1 MTTYSDLELAS
12 SPWHAVL
19 QYGKWLAGL
28 CLAPA
33 VLMMLGMDFS
43 SPVGGEGESIV
54 HSLLEWTGVC
64 AAMIVGLLAILQYRL
79 TDEPSLPVIGI
90 AMFGAAGMDIF
101 HTIAASGLLV
111 SVTDMESF
119 IPYTWAG
126 SRLFAGL
133 MSLFGVGLFVL
144 WKDRRSRRRR
154 MTFFLTASVFLGSAF
169 FLMDYCVTADGLP
182 RTIYAENLVKK
193 PLDLYPLGIFL
204 LCGGLVFPAYYRHNP
219 TPFALALILSVIP
232 HAATQLYMALGSS
245 GLHDAG
251 FNVAH
256 GMKALAY
263 LVPATGLMAE
273 LYWMFQRERDM
284 RYRFEEARKDAQ
296 AANRSKSD
304 FLASITQEI
313 RTPMTGV
320 LGMTDLL
327 LTSGLNTTQRDAA
340 ETISG
345 SAGAVL
351 SLVEDVQDF
360 SRLDAGAVE
369 LEAKLLEP
377 RRLMD
382 GLLELLTTQAKQH
395 NVRLS
400 SFVAPEVPN
409 RVLGDAGRLRQILV
423 KLAANALRH
432 TRDGEVNVVLELV
445 EMELAEV
452 VLRFHVRDTGA
463 GMPEDKRVR
472 ILRSFSQPGQED
484 GHAYGGNGLGLA
496 VTRQIVRLMGGSIWV
511 ESQLGQGTSFCF
523 TVRLGKDLDDRRG
536 PRIVEEWQ
544 GRRVLL
550 AASSPMRSEHLQR
563 QLVAW
568 GFHVTIAS
576 DGWDALRET
585 RASLLIDTPFD
596 LVIADDE
603 LEGQR
608 GRDLCSQIRAS
619 DKGDT
624 LKLILL
630 SGMETVTPHSAQGG
644 AEPWDMRL
652 KSPLRHSGLHN
663 ALLEIFGVVTAQQ
676 FQRRGADNQEAT
688 VEDEG
693 LQVLIAEDDPINRK
707 VLAKLLERLGC
718 RVDLVDNGQ
727 DAVEKTVGG
736 SYDFVFMD
744 CQMPHMDG
752 YEATRVIR
760 MREAQSGAHTI
771 IIAMTANAR
780 LSTRELC
787 LQSGMD
793 DYMAKPIRASLLA
806 ETLDRWRAGEVE
818 AAMG

>member
-1 MTTYSDLELAS
+1 MTTSSDIKLAS
-12 SPWHAVL
+12 SPWPAVIT
-19 QYGKWLAGL
+19 YGKWLAAL
-28 CLAPA
+28 CFAPA
-33 VLMMLGMDFS
+33 ALMMLGFDFS
-43 SPVGGEGESIV
+43 SPTGGEGESMI

-64 AAMIVGLLAILQYRL
+64 AALIVGLLAFLQYRL
-79 TDEPSLPVIGI
+79 TDEPSLPIIGL
-90 AMFGAAGMDIF
+90 AVLGAAGMDIF
-101 HTIAASGLLV
+101 HTLAASGLV
-111 SVTDMESF
+111 ASVTDLDSF

-133 MSLFGVGLFVL
+133 ISLCGVGLFIM
-144 WKDRRSRRRR
+144 WKDKRSKMR
-154 MTFFLTASVFLGSAF
+154 SVTLFGIAAVFMGSAF
-169 FLMDYCVTADGLP
+169 FLMDYCATAEGLP

-232 HAATQLYMALGSS
+232 QCATQLYMALGSS
-245 GLHDAG
+245 GLHDSG

-256 GMKALAY
+256 VMKALAY
-263 LVPATGLMAE
+263 FVPVSGLLAE
-273 LYWMFQRERDM
+273 LYQMFQRERDM
-284 RYRFEEARKDAQ
+284 RTRFEDARRDAQ
-296 AANRSKSD
+296 IATRSKSE
-304 FLASITQEI
+304 FLSAITQEI

-327 LTSGLNTTQRDAA
+327 LTSGLSTTQRDAA

-351 SLVEDVQDF
+351 ALVEDVQDF
-360 SRLDAGAVE
+360 SRLESGSVE
-369 LEAKLLEP
+369 LEQMLLEP

-382 GLLELLTTQAKQH
+382 GILELLTTQAKQH

-400 SFVAPEVPN
+400 AFVAPEVPN

-445 EMELAEV
+445 EMELTEV
-452 VLRFHVRDTGA
+452 VMRFHVRDTGA

-484 GHAYGGNGLGLA
+484 GHEFGGNGLGLA

-523 TVRLGKDLDDRRG
+523 TVRLGKDLEDRRG
-536 PRIVEEWQ
+536 ARKVEEWQ
-544 GRRVLL
+544 GKRLLL
-550 AASSPMRSEHLQR
+550 AASSPMRAEHLQR
-563 QLVAW
+563 QLLAW
-568 GFHVTIAS
+568 GFQVTTAS
-576 DGWDALRET
+576 DGWDALREV
-585 RASLLIDTPFD
+585 RASLLLDTPFD
-596 LVIADDE
+596 LVLMDDE
-603 LEGQR
+603 LEGQT
-608 GRDLCSQIRAS
+608 GKDLCRQIRAS
-619 DKGDT
+619 DGGDR
-624 LKLILL
+624 LQLL
-630 SGMETVTPHSAQGG
+630 LVSGIDNATPGPVQGE
-644 AEPWDMRL
+644 EPWDLRL
-652 KSPLRHSGLHN
+652 QSPLRHFGLHN
-663 ALLEIFGVVTAQQ
+663 ALLEAFGIARSPL
-676 FQRRGADNQEAT
+676 FARRAADQET
-688 VEDEG
+688 STEDEEG
-693 LQVLIAEDDPINRK
+693 LQILIAEDDPVNQK

-718 RVDLVDNGQ
+718 RVDLVDNGH
-727 DAVEKTVGG
+727 DAVEKVMSGN
-736 SYDFVFMD
+736 YDLVFMD

-760 MREAQSGAHTI
+760 MRQAQSGAHSI
-771 IIAMTANAR
+771 VIAMTANAR

-806 ETLDRWRAGEVE
+806 ETLDRWKAGDVE
-818 AAMG
+818 SAMA